1 MTPRS
6 ALAPHELDRS
16 GRRVVLAICCMS
28 LFIVGLDVS
37 ALNVALPDIGRDL
50 DAPFSHL
57 QWTIDAYALTLA
69 GLLMLSGSI
78 ADRVGRRRIF
88 RIGLMVFGAGS
99 LLCAVAP
106 TSELLIAAR
115 VLQAVGGSM
124 LNPVAMSII
133 TNTFHD
139 AKERAAAI
147 GAWGAAI
154 GLSMALGP
162 VIGGVLVAGFG
173 WRAIFLINVPVV
185 VAALVLMTL
194 YVPESRAETPRRLD
208 PVGQALVIV
217 MLVSLTF
224 GIIEGREIGWGTATV
239 IGCFVLSAV
248 AVVAFVAFERR
259 TETPLISP
267 VFFSSIPFSSAV
279 VSAVIGFASI
289 GGFLLLNTLY
299 LQDVRGYSALHAGL
313 LTLPMAVTT
322 AVLSPIS
329 GRLVGSIGPR
339 VPMVLAGLGVATS
352 GAILTRLQ
360 PDTSTAVLV
369 AAYVAFG
376 VGFGLLN
383 APITNA
389 AVSGMPRA
397 QAGTAAAVASTSR
410 QIGSALGVAV
420 LGAIAYGRLDGSM
433 TEGFAQATHAAWAVM
448 AALGLVLV
456 GLGFVATSARAARSV
471 ERVRS
476 RLD

>member
-1 MTPRS
+1 MTRRS
-6 ALAPHELDRS
+6 TLAPHELDLPA
-16 GRRVVLAICCMS
+16 RRVVLVICCMS

-69 GLLMLSGSI
+69 GLLMFAGSV

-88 RIGLMVFGAGS
+88 RIGLVVFGAGS

-147 GAWGAAI
+147 GVWGATV

-185 VAALVLMTL
+185 VAALVLLTL
-194 YVPESRAETPRRLD
+194 YVPESKAETPRRLD
-208 PVGQALVIV
+208 PVGQALVVV

-224 GIIEGREIGWGTATV
+224 AIIEGREIGWGTVVV

-248 AVVAFVAFERR
+248 ALVLFVAVERR
-259 TETPLISP
+259 TAEPLISP

-279 VSAVIGFASI
+279 ASAVIGFASI
-289 GGFLLLNTLY
+289 GGFLLLNTIY

-313 LTLPMAVTT
+313 LTLPMAATT
-322 AVLSPIS
+322 ALVSPVS
-329 GRLVGSIGPR
+329 GRMVGSIGPR
-339 VPMVLAGLGVATS
+339 VPMVLAGIGVTTS
-352 GAILTRLQ
+352 GAILTQLQ
-360 PDTSTAVLV
+360 PDTSLALIIV
-369 AAYVAFG
+369 AYVAFG
-376 VGFGLLN
+376 AGFGFVN

-389 AVSGMPRA
+389 AISGMPRA

-410 QIGSALGVAV
+410 QVGSAIGVAV
-420 LGAIAYGRLDGSM
+420 LGAIAYGRLEGSV
-433 TEGFAQATHAAWAVM
+433 EDGFAQATQAAWVVM
-448 AALGLVLV
+448 AAFGVVLMVLGLV
-456 GLGFVATSARAARSV
+456 ATTARAARSV